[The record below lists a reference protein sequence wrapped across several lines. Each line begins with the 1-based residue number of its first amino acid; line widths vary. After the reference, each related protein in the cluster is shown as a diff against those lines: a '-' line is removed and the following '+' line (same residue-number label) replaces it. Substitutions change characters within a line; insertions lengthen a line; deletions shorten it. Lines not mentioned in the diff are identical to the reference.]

1 MGGGGKETFAM
12 TDVTPNEARMPED
25 AAVTVTNADT
35 LRAMASPIRMRI
47 LGTLR
52 VNGEQTVGSIS
63 EQLGEAPGAISYHLG
78 QLARVGLVEKVRS
91 PDGDRRKSWW
101 KACQTA
107 VRLGNSEE
115 KNSADKAKAMDLFRR
130 SAALSYEMA
139 YERFLDRLPELP
151 REWADSCASDDHV
164 LNLTAEETS
173 SMIEE
178 LNEVVRRWQIKAG
191 MHGDDELG
199 VEPVA
204 LILQAFRW
212 FS

>member
-1 MGGGGKETFAM
+1 MGGDGKGVFYDERYEPQRGAA
-12 TDVTPNEARMPED
+12 ARRRRGDRDQCRHSLGHGESYSHED
-25 AAVTVTNADT
+25 
-35 LRAMASPIRMRI
+35 P
-47 LGTLR
+47 GTLR

-78 QLARVGLVEKVRS
+78 QLAHAGLVKKVES

-101 KACQTA
+101 KACQSA
-107 VRLGNSEE
+107 IRLGNSEE
-115 KNSADKAKAMDLFRR
+115 KNSADESKAMDLFRR

-151 REWADSCASDDHV
+151 REWADSCTSDDHV

-173 SMIEE
+173 LMIEE
-178 LNEVVRRWQIKAG
+178 LNEVVRRWQIRAG

-212 FS
+212 VS

>member
-1 MGGGGKETFAM
+1 MTETIS
-12 TDVTPNEARMPED
+12 DKARLTED

-63 EQLGEAPGAISYHLG
+63 KQLGEAPGAISYHLG
-78 QLARVGLVEKVRS
+78 QLSDAGLVEKVKS

-101 KACQTA
+101 RACQSA
-107 VRLGNSEE
+107 IRLGRSGENGEAE
-115 KNSADKAKAMDLFRR
+115 DAKAVDLFRR

-139 YERFLDRLPELP
+139 YERFLDKLPELP
-151 REWADSCASDDHV
+151 QEWADSCTSDDHV
-164 LNLTAEETS
+164 LNLTAEE
-173 SMIEE
+173 MRLMVEE
-178 LNEVVRRWQIKAG
+178 LNEVIHRWQIKAD
-191 MHGDDELG
+191 MHGDDG
-199 VEPVA
+199 ADAKPVA

-212 FS
+212 IS

>member
-1 MGGGGKETFAM
+1 M
-12 TDVTPNEARMPED
+12 TDTIPDEARLPED

-52 VNGEQTVGSIS
+52 VNGEQTVGNIS
-63 EQLGEAPGAISYHLG
+63 EQLGEASGAISYHLG
-78 QLARVGLVEKVRS
+78 QLAGAGLVEKVKS

-101 KACQTA
+101 KACQSA
-107 VRLGNSEE
+107 IRLEGSGE
-115 KNSADKAKAMDLFRR
+115 KNGADNAKAMDMFRR
-130 SAALSYEMA
+130 STALSYEMA
-139 YERFLDRLPELP
+139 YERFLDKLPELP
-151 REWADSCASDDHV
+151 REWADACTSDDHV
-164 LNLTAEETS
+164 LRLTAEEMS
-173 SMIEE
+173 SMLEE

-191 MHGDDELG
+191 VHGDDEPG

>member
-1 MGGGGKETFAM
+1 MNDTNS
-12 TDVTPNEARMPED
+12 NEGQLPED
-25 AAVTVTNADT
+25 AAVTVTSADT

-151 REWADSCASDDHV
+151 REWADSCTSDDHV
-164 LNLTAEETS
+164 LNLR

>member
-1 MGGGGKETFAM
+1 MNDTNS
-12 TDVTPNEARMPED
+12 NEGQLPED

-115 KNSADKAKAMDLFRR
+115 RTVQTRQRPWICFG
-130 SAALSYEMA
+130 
-139 YERFLDRLPELP
+139 
-151 REWADSCASDDHV
+151 
-164 LNLTAEETS
+164 
-173 SMIEE
+173 
-178 LNEVVRRWQIKAG
+178 VRRHFPTRWPTSVFWTG
-191 MHGDDELG
+191 CRNCLG
-199 VEPVA
+199 NGPIHA
-204 LILQAFRW
+204 PATIMF
-212 FS
+212 